1 MRVLLLTIL
10 ILVAFVTIAKTQ
22 IQWNEWEYHEIIGNG
37 ETDNP
42 KAIRVYLDETG
53 FDLRVLGNYAPTKDV
68 QNVLQGAKT
77 FTTVLK
83 GASLRI
89 TPRLGIT
96 IEQAYNETKDLILE
110 RYGFKRLTSNLN

>member
-1 MRVLLLTIL
+1 MRVLLTIL
-10 ILVAFVTIAKTQ
+10 ILAATVAIAKSQT

-37 ETDNP
+37 DTDTP

-68 QNVLQGAKT
+68 LTLLQGAKT
-77 FTTVLK
+77 FTVATK

-89 TPRLGIT
+89 TPRPGIT
-96 IEQAYNETKDLILE
+96 IEQAYNEMKDRILE
-110 RYGFKRLTSNLN
+110 RYGYKRLTSNL